1 MHMNNIINRP
11 KIEDLFSTRIA
22 GMRSSEIR
30 ELLKLLDRPEMISF
44 AGGLPNP
51 DAFPIEKM
59 KRVVSHVMEAHAREA
74 LQYGTT
80 EGHAKLRQVICGG
93 MQDHFGVPGLEMK
106 DIMITNGSQQALNL
120 LSQLFLNPGDCV
132 LTSDPT
138 YLGAI
143 LTFRSFQANIES
155 VPLDEQGIRV
165 DLLSERLRYLAK
177 ENKLPK
183 FIYLIPSFQ
192 NPTGVTIPG
201 ENRRE
206 IYRLIEHYGVLLI
219 EDDPYGLLRFEGEH
233 VPLIKSMDN
242 AERVIYLGTF
252 SKILAPGYRIAWMI
266 AAEEIIAKATIA
278 KQAQDLCTNT
288 FGQYCVFEAIYHD
301 VLFPHVAEIIR
312 LYKTKRDRMLA
323 AMDRYFPKEVS
334 YTRPQGGMFLWV
346 TLPDGSDAFEML
358 KRSIEKNVA
367 YVIGAPF
374 FPNGGGHNTFR
385 LNYSYASDDHIDEGI
400 QRLAEVIKSQ

>member
-1 MHMNNIINRP
+1 MN
-11 KIEDLFSTRIA
+11 KITGKLKMEDLFSERVA
-22 GMRSSEIR
+22 GMHSSEIR

-59 KRVVSHVMEAHAREA
+59 KRVVSHVMEVHAREA

-80 EGHAKLRQVICGG
+80 EGHAKLRHVICGG
-93 MQDHFGVPGLEMK
+93 MDDHYGVSGLDVK
-106 DIMITNGSQQALNL
+106 NIMITNGSQQGLNL
-120 LSQLFLNPGDCV
+120 LSQLFLNPGDRV

-143 LTFRSFQANIES
+143 LTFRSYQAEIES
-155 VPLDEQGIRV
+155 IPLDDQGIRV
-165 DLLSERLRYLAK
+165 ELLAERLAYLEKAAT
-177 ENKLPK
+177 LPK

-192 NPTGVTIPG
+192 NPTGVTIPE

-206 IYRLIEHYGVLLI
+206 IYRLLEKYGLLLI
-219 EDDPYGLLRFEGEH
+219 EDDPYGLLRFEGDH
-233 VPLIKSMDN
+233 VPLLKSMDVSD
-242 AERVIYLGTF
+242 RVVYLGTF
-252 SKILAPGYRIAWMI
+252 SKILAPGYRVAWMI
-266 AAEEIIAKATIA
+266 ATEEIITKATIA

-301 VLFPHVAEIIR
+301 VLFPHIAEIVR
-312 LYKTKRDRMLA
+312 LYKGKRDCMLTS
-323 AMDRYFPKEVS
+323 MDRYFPDNIS

-346 TLPDGSDAFEML
+346 TLPESYDAFKML
-358 KRSIEKNVA
+358 SSAIEKNVA
-367 YVIGAPF
+367 YVIGTPF

-385 LNYSYASDDHIDEGI
+385 LNYSYASDDLIEEGI
-400 QRLAEVIKSQ
+400 RRLADVIKAQ

>member
-1 MHMNNIINRP
+1 M
-11 KIEDLFSTRIA
+11 KIEEFFSSRVA

-59 KRVVSHVMEAHAREA
+59 KRVVNHVMEVHAREA

-80 EGHAKLRQVICGG
+80 EGHAKLREVICGG
-93 MQDHFGVPGLEMK
+93 MNDHFGVSGLDMQN
-106 DIMITNGSQQALNL
+106 IMITNGSQQALNL
-120 LSQLFLNPGDCV
+120 LSQLFLDPGDIV

-143 LTFRSFQANIES
+143 LTFRSYQAEIES
-155 VPLDEQGIRV
+155 VPMDDQGIRI
-165 DLLSERLRYLAK
+165 DMLEERLAQLAK
-177 ENKLPK
+177 KNKLPK
-183 FIYLIPSFQ
+183 FVYLIPSFQ
-192 NPTGVTIPG
+192 NPTGVTIP
-201 ENRRE
+201 EKNRRA
-206 IYRLIEHYGVLLI
+206 IYRLSAHYDILLI
-219 EDDPYGLLRFEGEH
+219 EDDPYGLLRFEGEP
-233 VPLIKSMDN
+233 VPLIKSMD
-242 AERVIYLGTF
+242 VTQHVVYLGTF
-252 SKILAPGYRIAWMI
+252 SKILAPGYRVAWMI
-266 AAEEIIAKATIA
+266 APGQIISRATIA

-301 VLFPHVAEIIR
+301 VLFPHIAEIIR
-312 LYKTKRDRMLA
+312 LYKGKRDRMLA
-323 AMDRYFPKEVS
+323 AMDQYFPEDIS

-346 TLPDGSDAFEML
+346 TLPEDYNSLDLL
-358 KRSIEKNVA
+358 KKAVDKNVA

-385 LNYSYASDDHIDEGI
+385 LNYSYASDDHIEEGI
-400 QRLAEVIKSQ
+400 RRLSDAIQNR

>member
-1 MHMNNIINRP
+1 M
-11 KIEDLFSTRIA
+11 KIEEYYSSRVA

-59 KRVVSHVMEAHAREA
+59 KRVVNHVMEVHAREA

-80 EGHAKLRQVICGG
+80 EGHAKLREVICGG
-93 MQDHFGVPGLEMK
+93 MNDHFGVAGLDMQN
-106 DIMITNGSQQALNL
+106 IMITNGSQQALNL
-120 LSQLFLNPGDCV
+120 LSQLFLDPGDIV

-143 LTFRSFQANIES
+143 LTFRSCQAKIES
-155 VPLDEQGIRV
+155 VPMDDQGIKIT
-165 DLLSERLRYLAK
+165 LLKERLARLAK
-177 ENKLPK
+177 KNKLPK

-192 NPTGVTIPG
+192 NPTGVTIP
-201 ENRRE
+201 EKNRRE
-206 IYRLIEHYGVLLI
+206 IYRLAAHYDTLLI
-219 EDDPYGLLRFEGEH
+219 EDDPYGLLRFEGDH
-233 VPLIKSMDN
+233 VPLIKSMD
-242 AERVIYLGTF
+242 ETQQVIYLGTF
-252 SKILAPGYRIAWMI
+252 SKILAPGFRVAWMI
-266 AAEEIIAKATIA
+266 ASEGIISKATIA

-312 LYKTKRDRMLA
+312 LYKRKRDRMLTA
-323 AMDRYFPKEVS
+323 LDHYFPKDVS

-346 TLPDGSDAFEML
+346 TLPEAFNALDLL
-358 KRSIEKNVA
+358 KTAIEKNVA

-385 LNYSYASDDHIDEGI
+385 LNYSYASDDHIEEGI
-400 QRLAEVIKSQ
+400 KRLAGVIKEL

>member
-1 MHMNNIINRP
+1 MNKTTNKPNI
-11 KIEDLFSTRIA
+11 EELFSTRVA
-22 GMRSSEIR
+22 GMHASEIR

-59 KRVVSHVMEAHAREA
+59 KRVVSHVMEVHAREA

-80 EGHAKLRQVICGG
+80 EGHAKLRNVICGG
-93 MQDHFGVPGLEMK
+93 MNDHYGVSGLDAK
-106 DIMITNGSQQALNL
+106 NIMITNGSQQAMNL
-120 LSQLFLNPGDCV
+120 LSQLFLNPGDIV

-143 LTFRSFQANIES
+143 LTFRSYQAEIES

-165 DLLSERLRYLAK
+165 DLLKERLASLAK
-177 ENKLPK
+177 RQTLPK

-192 NPTGVTIPG
+192 NPTGVTIPE

-206 IYRLIEHYGVLLI
+206 IYRLIERYGVLLI
-219 EDDPYGLLRFEGEH
+219 EDDPYGLLRFEGSH
-233 VPLIKSMDN
+233 MPLLKSMDVSDQ
-242 AERVIYLGTF
+242 VIYLGTF
-252 SKILAPGYRIAWMI
+252 SKILAPGYRVAWMI
-266 AAEEIIAKATIA
+266 APEEIIAKATIA

-301 VLFPHVAEIIR
+301 VLFPHIAEIIR
-312 LYKTKRDRMLA
+312 LYKGKRDCMLA
-323 AMDRYFPKEVS
+323 AMDRYFPESVS

-346 TLPDGSDAFEML
+346 TLPETYDALEML
-358 KRSIEKNVA
+358 KKAIGQNVA
-367 YVIGAPF
+367 YVVGAPF
-374 FPNGGGHNTFR
+374 FPNGGGFNTFR
-385 LNYSYASDDHIDEGI
+385 LNYSYASDDHIEEGI
-400 QRLAEVIKSQ
+400 RRLAEVIKSLK